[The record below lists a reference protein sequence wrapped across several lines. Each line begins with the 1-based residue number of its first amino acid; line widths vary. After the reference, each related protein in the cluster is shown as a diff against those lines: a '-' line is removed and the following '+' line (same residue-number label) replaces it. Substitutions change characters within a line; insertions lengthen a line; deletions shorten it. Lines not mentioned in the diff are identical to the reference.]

1 MFTSDVCW
9 GTLGTSIFGTQ
20 VQQQVILD
28 PDYLPDYLSVSYD
41 YGYTYVQIKFLDN
54 FFFQKFSTPTFYNSP
69 FFGFYLHF
77 FKLFVFLPLPSLIA
91 HFGKFLSLPFT
102 KRRWKWQEEIKS
114 YILVKL
120 KVNLL
125 QPDHGVNPSLNLSN
139 LSFKG
144 FPNSLLF
151 LEQKNSLIYEYHL

>member
-1 MFTSDVCW
+1 MFFHFYGPDQCSKRLVTCKEHCCFDHSDFPAHSMFTSDVCW

-102 KRRWKWQEEIKS
+102 KGGWKWQEEIKS
-114 YILVKL
+114 YILVTL

-125 QPDHGVNPSLNLSN
+125 
-139 LSFKG
+139 
-144 FPNSLLF
+144 
-151 LEQKNSLIYEYHL
+151 